1 MSLAPSNGVFNDSPP
16 TVPTISLSHFTHQPR
31 RLVTRSG
38 RLSTTTFL
46 FFPHTLVHR
55 LYYQPHT
62 TLIHYSAR
70 EREGEGRESQ
80 PLPRYPVDGFYPFN
94 PGVGWRK
101 ILFWHLF
108 MVFFTAGKER
118 RRWALLQ
125 TPVTPT
131 TSLFPL
137 FFSWDYLSWWRNFEN
152 YQHDDDD
159 TPRALWPVTTQT
171 RHGFSRNYTYNLVSK
186 LVFFPPFFLFSL
198 SPPVHT

>member
-108 MVFFTAGKER
+108 MVFFYRGER
-118 RRWALLQ
+118 TTKMGSSADPRHTHNFFIPSFFFLGIICHGGGILK
-125 TPVTPT
+125 T
-131 TSLFPL
+131 TSMMMMIHLEL
-137 FFSWDYLSWWRNFEN
+137 YGLS
-152 YQHDDDD
+152 QHKRDM
-159 TPRALWPVTTQT
+159 
-171 RHGFSRNYTYNLVSK
+171 GFLGITLI
-186 LVFFPPFFLFSL
+186 
-198 SPPVHT
+198 T